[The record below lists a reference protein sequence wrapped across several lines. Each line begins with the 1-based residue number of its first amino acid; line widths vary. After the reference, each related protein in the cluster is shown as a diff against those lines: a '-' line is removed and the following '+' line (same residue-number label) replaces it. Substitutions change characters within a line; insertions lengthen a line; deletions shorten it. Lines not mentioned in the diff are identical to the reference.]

1 MKIARTGCPSAGFS
15 LLEVLV
21 AAAILGVVMM
31 VLLST
36 LTTSISLWRNTESK
50 SIADREARA
59 AELMLA
65 QDLANVV
72 MQTNPALWPR
82 VAGSGPDSFLQLLT
96 LRPADYQSGAGD
108 VGDVCYVEYRV
119 SQETGELLRSF
130 LGSAE
135 TYADVLG
142 NGAFP
147 SSPQTGASQLLADN
161 VLANNKDAVRGMA
174 IHSEATDR
182 NFVVLNTNFL
192 PMSGAYSTNN
202 RPVAIEVNFAVS
214 DPDTLRNTEQ
224 IADPNFRL
232 RNAGLYSSRFFLPSP
247 PELPDPDDVVIMTP

>member
-1 MKIARTGCPSAGFS
+1 MNLLRAKSSVGGFS

-59 AELMLA
+59 AELMVA
-65 QDLANVV
+65 QDMANVV

-82 VAGSGPDSFLQLLT
+82 VVGSGPDAYLQLLT
-96 LRPADYQSGAGD
+96 LRPPEYQSAPGD

-119 SQETGELLRSF
+119 SGETGELLRSF
-130 LGSAE
+130 LGSAQ
-135 TYADVLG
+135 TYAQILQK
-142 NGAFP
+142 GAFP
-147 SSPQTGASQLLADN
+147 SSSQAGAAQLLADN
-161 VLANNKDAVRGMA
+161 VLADNKDAVRGMA
-174 IHSEATDR
+174 IHAEATGL

-192 PMSGAYSTNN
+192 PMTGAYSTNN

-224 IADPNFRL
+224 VADPNFKL
-232 RNAGLYSSRFFLPSP
+232 RNAGLYSSRFFLPAP
-247 PELPDPDDVVIMTP
+247 PELPDPDDIVIMTP